1 MPAGGVLE
9 ASLQY
14 ATDLFDPAT
23 MVRFA
28 GQWQELLA
36 AAVAKPE
43 APLSSL
49 PLLAAAQRHQVL
61 QEWNDFDRDWQEGDP
76 ALHQLFERQADLRP
90 EALAAIDREGSVTF
104 GELEARA
111 NRLAH
116 HLRSLG
122 VRRGDPVGLWMERSL
137 DLPAAVLGILKAGAL
152 YVPLDAAWPAE
163 RVETILAG
171 TAAPA
176 LIAGPSLLPAVEA
189 FRERLPGLRH
199 VVAAG
204 DAAGAPAERP
214 APVTD
219 ADDTAYLI
227 HTSGSTGEPKGI
239 VVRHR
244 SAVNTLRWNNE
255 TMEIGPGDRHLFV
268 NSICFDLS
276 IQDLLGMLGAG
287 ATLRVADETEV
298 RDPERLGAILRDEG
312 ITTWNSAP
320 AALLQLVPFFPP
332 PGEGRSLR
340 RVLLAGDWIPLS
352 LPDRIREAFPHAVI
366 GNFGGATETSVWSSW
381 QPVGEVDPRWAS
393 IPYGRPLANTRFYVL
408 DGNLEPCPPGVPG
421 DNYIGG
427 GCPALGYAG
436 QPALT
441 AERFLPDPFS
451 PVPGGRMYAT
461 GDRVR
466 FYPDGVMELLGRI
479 DFQVKIR
486 GYRIELGE
494 IEAALLRHPG
504 VRDAVALAREDA
516 GGQKRLVAYVVPS
529 VSPVPAAAELREAL
543 QRTLPEYM
551 VPWSFVMLD
560 RLPVTANGKL
570 DRQALPAPGEA
581 AAGAAYVAPR
591 NELERT
597 IAAVWREVL
606 EVERVGVH
614 DNFFESGGSSLLIVK
629 LHGRLKEALGT
640 DIPILELFRHTTI
653 DALARELAAAPP
665 AETVAP
671 AEAPQ
676 AEQAR
681 ERARSRQDSLRQL
694 RETRAKGAKG
704 RSPR

>member
-1 MPAGGVLE
+1 VL
-9 ASLQY
+9 A
-14 ATDLFDPAT
+14 
-23 MVRFA
+23 
-28 GQWQELLA
+28 
-36 AAVAKPE
+36 
-43 APLSSL
+43 
-49 PLLAAAQRHQVL
+49 
-61 QEWNDFDRDWQEGDP
+61 
-76 ALHQLFERQADLRP
+76 
-90 EALAAIDREGSVTF
+90 
-104 GELEARA
+104 
-111 NRLAH
+111 
-116 HLRSLG
+116 
-122 VRRGDPVGLWMERSL
+122 
-137 DLPAAVLGILKAGAL
+137 ILKAGAL

-163 RVETILAG
+163 RVEAILAG
-171 TAAPA
+171 TEAPA
-176 LIAGPSLLPAVEA
+176 LIAGPALLPAVA
-189 FRERLPGLRH
+189 GLRERLPALRH
-199 VVAAG
+199 VVETGDAASADAARPEPLTDAG
-204 DAAGAPAERP
+204 DA
-214 APVTD
+214 
-219 ADDTAYLI
+219 AYLI
-227 HTSGSTGEPKGI
+227 HTSGSTGAPKGI

-287 ATLRVADETEV
+287 ATLRVATEEEL
-298 RDPERLGAILRDEG
+298 RDPERLGAILREEG

-352 LPDRIREAFPHAVI
+352 LPDRVREAFPNAEM
-366 GNFGGATETSVWSSW
+366 GNFGGATETSVWSNW
-381 QPVGEVDPRWAS
+381 YPVGAVDPAWAS
-393 IPYGRPLANTRFYVL
+393 IPYGRPLANNRYYVL
-408 DGNLEPCPPGVPG
+408 DGALEPCPPGVPG

-451 PVPGGRMYAT
+451 PVPGGRMYST

-466 FYPDGVMELLGRI
+466 HGADGVMEFLGRV
-479 DFQVKIR
+479 DFQVKVR

-504 VRDAVALAREDA
+504 IREAVALAREDA
-516 GGQKRLVAYVVPS
+516 GGEKRLVAYVVPS
-529 VSPVPAAAELREAL
+529 GSPAPTTAELRESL

-551 VPWSFVMLD
+551 VPWSFVTLD

-570 DRQALPAPGEA
+570 DRDALPAPGAPGAAPA
-581 AAGAAYVAPR
+581 AAEAYVAPR
-591 NELERT
+591 NELERA

-606 EVERVGVH
+606 ELERVGVH

-629 LHGRLKEALGT
+629 LHGRLNEALGT
-640 DIPILELFRHTTI
+640 DVPILELFRHTTI
-653 DALARELAAAPP
+653 DALARKLSEAPP
-665 AETVAP
+665 SPASQVTP
-671 AEAPQ
+671 AEA
-676 AEQAR
+676 AAKGEEAR

-694 RETRAKGAKG
+694 RESRAKGTKG
-704 RSPR
+704 RPAK